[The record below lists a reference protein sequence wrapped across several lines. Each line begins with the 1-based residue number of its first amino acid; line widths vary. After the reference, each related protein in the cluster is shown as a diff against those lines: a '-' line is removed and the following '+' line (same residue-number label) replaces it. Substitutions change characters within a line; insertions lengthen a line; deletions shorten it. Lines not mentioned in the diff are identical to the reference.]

1 MLMAYLQFP
10 LKISKTLRPGLVALA
25 DVLFPQNWRDLIQ
38 NLLAYAIQN
47 NGAILAVLKLIQ
59 SISHKYSY
67 EQRSDPLYEE
77 IIIVCDEIHDFL
89 IELMKN
95 TVSKV
100 MAGNASEFEVNILEI
115 LIKVFYNLNYQDL
128 HPKFEDNLVD
138 WMNYLKMTMSL
149 NSSGSN
155 SEHIFKCKGAALEV
169 ILLYSNKYKEDVKG
183 IIQEFCQE
191 IWQLCSNASE
201 DSEFDDIV
209 FNCLKFFKSLMLWPD
224 MKSFFQ

>member
-1 MLMAYLQFP
+1 MLMAYLNFP

-77 IIIVCDEIHDFL
+77 IIIVCDEAHDFL

-100 MAGNASEFEVNILEI
+100 MGGNASEFEMKILEI

-128 HPKFEDNLVD
+128 HPKF
-138 WMNYLKMTMSL
+138 
-149 NSSGSN
+149 
-155 SEHIFKCKGAALEV
+155 
-169 ILLYSNKYKEDVKG
+169 
-183 IIQEFCQE
+183 
-191 IWQLCSNASE
+191 
-201 DSEFDDIV
+201 
-209 FNCLKFFKSLMLWPD
+209 
-224 MKSFFQ
+224 